1 MAPSLHAALLL
12 AAMDRMASWLSPS
25 KVQSLVVKFCR
36 RSSVDDALSPRGANQ
51 DRDAGALAPTP
62 PLPKR
67 LVPTPPLPLAPRR
80 QQGCEHVGGEDEQG
94 QGDSVEHGDV
104 STRTRRALHMDG
116 AAASARL
123 SAEDSHGS
131 VSRSA
136 SCTPH
141 TLRKGRSEGL
151 QATPDTEAE
160 LVCASE
166 GRAVRKRKSTAHVAT
181 SATGSCDAKGRKQ
194 RKMEIIGCSAPTCT
208 VDKARERGSWIQR
221 RVRKEFFDPEKGS
234 SFGFY
239 EGTVKLWAGK
249 TDTYQILYDDGQDEV
264 ITYEEMKRHALESE
278 RFDRMKTSG
287 ASSAGSSKLR
297 WKKQAKKLQNAAGLA
312 PSDCSPIKSST
323 PIDKMPGLAS
333 SVLRSPPRAGTSA
346 RSCLRRSPGGS
357 LAPQGADIVPDVKS
371 PSLCTESKSQSDKN
385 VFEECG
391 LQRREMSPI
400 ASKTYTRTPPLSPR
414 GSSPSK
420 KANAAIRARSITP
433 VLPRIADVGSIL
445 SANSNSARDR
455 RHDGAEQTLRPAAT
469 QRTATGTAAEASAA
483 KPLLGPPAAP
493 VRVCVA
499 LSAAVQVATPANPA
513 PPALPLPYD
522 EPAPSPSLP
531 SEAAA
536 EEVESR
542 TEAHTAGPRARK
554 SAQGQERVVPVGI
567 GLSIARKGQVGGKG
581 LRGTSLSR
589 MRSRIRDASRGK
601 GPYKEAH
608 SRKKKGASAA
618 QALRRKTPGSD
629 VAGTQTATE
638 RSTSKEGKCEAI
650 DGLPRPIPASLMTYD
665 NDRRFLEYVHQQLDV
680 IRVVGS
686 GTYGEVYECWDRVNK
701 REVAM
706 KRFIPGV
713 NNAQGCRSCLPEK
726 QFIQRLSGRRNVVNV
741 MPSPPLAPD
750 GHIMFEDQSA
760 LVLTFLRHDTPKSIV
775 REFSRE
781 EMRDYMFEL
790 LLALTEVHAAGIAH
804 NDIKL
809 SNILF
814 DRAQRKCLLVDFGL
828 ACDAKP
834 ARRDREQQQG
844 AGQAAREQG
853 KASGGG
859 RSALLQKGRNR
870 LAHHSSLVG
879 IKGTVAGGAAVAK
892 SADAHK
898 ALRNGTKGFRAPE
911 VVLGSHHQT
920 CAVDIWSAGVVLLCL
935 VTRAQHFSWL
945 THETDSKVIFVY
957 PTLIRPQRLKPCLIW
972 RSGVQQC
979 FQANDS
985 GIGAYRV

>member
-1 MAPSLHAALLL
+1 MAA
-12 AAMDRMASWLSPS
+12 WLSPS
-25 KVQSLVVKFCR
+25 KVQSLVVQFCR
-36 RSSVDDALSPRGANQ
+36 RSSVDDALSPRGANRN
-51 DRDAGALAPTP
+51 RDAGALAPTP

-67 LVPTPPLPLAPRR
+67 LVPPPPLPLPPRR
-80 QQGCEHVGGEDEQG
+80 QQGCEHVGGGAVQG
-94 QGDSVEHGDV
+94 QGDSVEHGDP
-104 STRTRRALHMDG
+104 SPRTRRALHMDC
-116 AAASARL
+116 AAASAGL
-123 SAEDSHGS
+123 SAEDSHGG

-194 RKMEIIGCSAPTCT
+194 RKMEIIGRSAPSCT
-208 VDKARERGSWIQR
+208 VDKARERGSWIER
-221 RVRKEFFDPEKGS
+221 RVRKEFFDPENGS

-239 EGTVKLWAGK
+239 KGTVKLWAGK

-278 RFDRMKTSG
+278 RFNRMKTSG
-287 ASSAGSSKLR
+287 ASSAGSSTLR
-297 WKKQAKKLQNAAGLA
+297 CKKQAKKLQNAAGLA
-312 PSDCSPIKSST
+312 PSDADCSPIGSST
-323 PIDKMPGLAS
+323 PFGKIPGLAS

-346 RSCLRRSPGGS
+346 RICLRQSPRCGGS
-357 LAPQGADIVPDVKS
+357 LAPQGAGIVPDVKS
-371 PSLCTESKSQSDKN
+371 PSLWTESKSPSGKN
-385 VFEECG
+385 VFQECG
-391 LQRREMSPI
+391 LQRREKSPI
-400 ASKTYTRTPPLSPR
+400 ASKRSAPRTRTPTLSPR
-414 GSSPSK
+414 GSPPSK

-433 VLPRIADVGSIL
+433 ILPRIADVGSML
-445 SANSNSARDR
+445 SANSNSAIDR

-469 QRTATGTAAEASAA
+469 QRTATETAAEASAA
-483 KPLLGPPAAP
+483 KPLLGPLAAP

-499 LSAAVQVATPANPA
+499 LSAAVQVATPADPA
-513 PPALPLPYD
+513 ATPANPLPCD

-531 SEAAA
+531 PEAAA
-536 EEVESR
+536 AAQEVESC
-542 TEAHTAGPRARK
+542 TEAHTTGPRARK
-554 SAQGQERVVPVGI
+554 SVQGQERGVRVGV
-567 GLSIARKGQVGGKG
+567 GLSIARKGKAGGKG

-601 GPYKEAH
+601 GPYKEAQ
-608 SRKKKGASAA
+608 SRREKGASAA
-618 QALRRKTPGSD
+618 QALRRKTPGSH

-638 RSTSKEGKCEAI
+638 MSTSKEGKCEAI
-650 DGLPRPIPASLMTYD
+650 DGQPRPIPASLMTYD

-713 NNAQGCRSCLPEK
+713 NNAQGCRSCLTEK
-726 QFIQRLSGRRNVVNV
+726 QFIQRLSGRMNVVNV
-741 MPSPPLAPD
+741 LPSPPLAPD
-750 GHIMFEDQSA
+750 GHIMLEDQSA

-790 LLALTEVHAAGIAH
+790 LSALTEVHAAGIAH

-859 RSALLQKGRNR
+859 RSALLQKGRNP

-879 IKGTVAGGAAVAK
+879 IKGKVAGGAAAAK
-892 SADAHK
+892 SAKAHKHK

-945 THETDSKVIFVY
+945 THESDSKVIFVD

-972 RSGVQQC
+972 RS
-979 FQANDS
+979 
-985 GIGAYRV
+985 